1 MDSLL
6 NMIENNAAFKETV
19 QFKKRHCS
27 AHHIL
32 VKESEVHNEIFLILR
47 GAVRVMSKGSVNENK
62 SVKPGLSDMIAGDVF
77 GEFCLFDDEPA
88 SATVVAVED
97 TDLYE
102 IDASTLKKFIHENPE
117 LGLPLLWEFAS
128 ILVKRIRHSNKAVVD
143 LLIWGLKVHQIDKD
157 L

>member
-6 NMIENNAAFKETV
+6 NMVENNAVFKETV
-19 QFKKRHCS
+19 QFKKRHCP
-27 AHHIL
+27 ANHVI
-32 VKESEVHNEIFLILR
+32 VKENETHNEIFLIIR
-47 GAVRVMSKGSVNENK
+47 GGVRVSSKGAVNENK
-62 SVKPGLSDMIAGDVF
+62 SVKPGLSDMGVGDVF

-88 SATVVAVED
+88 SASVSAVED

-102 IDASTLKKFIHENPE
+102 VDASTLKKFIHENPA

-143 LLIWGLKVHQIDKD
+143 LLIWGLKVHHIDKD